1 MLLENPLYRYRDK
14 LHILQTMWQHSFIR
28 AKRLVCLGILFCCNA
43 IKYDIH
49 RHTQSNTLHTYQ
61 HQHTYWNICSQ
72 SQFDIVLFAFFFLFV
87 FTCSV
92 SSFTTFSL
100 CQLTQAPHQFRR
112 SIPLVVV
119 FLAPPTFLMTNPDH
133 FGTISVYFGLFIFFL
148 LSSSSS
154 CDFFS
159 KVLFWSCCC
168 CGRHCSRLTLLV
180 GFWKAFECLY
190 KASVANASKANQTKY
205 LPTSTSLPHQSECIL
220 RSLPQTNVV
229 PRYCCSCCCAF
240 FSA

>member
-72 SQFDIVLFAFFFLFV
+72 SQFDIVLFAFFLFV

-119 FLAPPTFLMTNPDH
+119 FLAPRHILNDEPGSLRH
-133 FGTISVYFGLFIFFL
+133 YFCLFRIIYFFPL
-148 LSSSSS
+148 V
-154 CDFFS
+154 FF
-159 KVLFWSCCC
+159 
-168 CGRHCSRLTLLV
+168 
-180 GFWKAFECLY
+180 
-190 KASVANASKANQTKY
+190 
-205 LPTSTSLPHQSECIL
+205 
-220 RSLPQTNVV
+220 
-229 PRYCCSCCCAF
+229 F
-240 FSA
+240 F